1 MKISNLSSEELV
13 DRLILSVINYKDNA
27 DKLDSYPVIRKGSF
41 AVLAQL
47 CVGEKNDA
55 GQYTACLTV
64 TNSMLEKWGLPKEQ
78 LFEIAADNSKKLFP
92 VTNQPITEYLDHS
105 YAGAAVLFPDG
116 FDIGN
121 ISVLT
126 NEQHFN
132 GAATLFYDA
141 SVLDRI
147 AKENETAKLMLV
159 PSSVNQ
165 IYCIPVTN
173 GEELRDARAVCDEF
187 LQMLSEEE
195 RLAENALVYDNN
207 SKTVTE
213 TNGQTYS
220 LDLADT
226 TIRKQEM
233 GGR

>member
-13 DRLILSVINYKDNA
+13 DRLILSVINYKDNE

-187 LQMLSEEE
+187 LQMLTEEE

-213 TNGQTYS
+213 ANGQMYS

>member
-1 MKISNLSSEELV
+1 MEISNLSSEELV
-13 DRLILSVINYKDNA
+13 DRLILSVINYKDNE

-147 AKENETAKLMLV
+147 AKENDMIRRNKGV
-159 PSSVNQ
+159 S
-165 IYCIPVTN
+165 
-173 GEELRDARAVCDEF
+173 
-187 LQMLSEEE
+187 
-195 RLAENALVYDNN
+195 
-207 SKTVTE
+207 
-213 TNGQTYS
+213 GQ
-220 LDLADT
+220 D
-226 TIRKQEM
+226 
-233 GGR
+233 GN

>member
-13 DRLILSVINYKDNA
+13 DRLILSVINYKDNE

-187 LQMLSEEE
+187 LQMLTEEE

-213 TNGQTYS
+213 ANGQTYS